1 MVTLLALAA
10 ALLYGSADFLGGSAT
25 KRAHVLAVLLPSA
38 GAGAVVVLI
47 AAAAAG
53 KQAITAGLAWGTAA
67 GAVGGVGLIVF
78 YSGLALGP
86 MIVVAPVSA
95 LVSTVL
101 PLGVALAEGERANAT
116 VYLGALVC
124 LVAIVMVSTTGS
136 AAKLAGGIRQALHG
150 RAVLYGIGA
159 GLCFGLFFLFLRNAG
174 QAGTLWPTAASRLAG
189 LAVVVLAASL
199 TRTGP
204 VTASAGM
211 AVLLAAIFSGVLDAS
226 ANVCYLLAT
235 RAGLFGLA
243 VVLTSLYPGVTVL
256 LARVV
261 HGERMGRI
269 QQVGLALAAAGVLM
283 VTL

>member
-1 MVTLLALAA
+1 MVTMLALAA
-10 ALLYGSADFLGGSAT
+10 ALLYGSADFLGGTAT
-25 KRAHVLAVLLPSA
+25 KRAHVLSVLLPSGAA
-38 GAGAVVVLI
+38 GFVVVLI
-47 AAAAAG
+47 AAVVAG
-53 KQAITAGLAWGTAA
+53 KQAWVAGLGWGSAA
-67 GAVGGVGLIVF
+67 GAIGGVGLIVF
-78 YSGLALGP
+78 YSGLARGP

-95 LVSTVL
+95 LMSTVL
-101 PLGVALAEGERANAT
+101 PIAVALAEGERANVT
-116 VYLGALVC
+116 VYLGALLC
-124 LVAIVMVSTTGS
+124 LVAIVLVSSTGPAS
-136 AAKLAGGIRQALHG
+136 RLGGGIRQALHG
-150 RAVLYGIGA
+150 RAVLYGVAA

-174 QAGTLWPTAASRLAG
+174 QAGTLWPTAAARLAG
-189 LAVVVLAASL
+189 LAVIVLAACIA
-199 TRTGP
+199 RTGP

-261 HGERMGRI
+261 HGERMGRV
-269 QQVGLALAAAGVLM
+269 QQAGLALAAAGVLM